1 MHCPLFWQ
9 FKMAFTYEKAVIV
22 LGSFDQC
29 FPKIMTVTRVRLIL
43 NPIDYLVELQ
53 YNVGVFVRHS
63 VNVYINT
70 QTTKSENYYGFK
82 RKRKTDIGFSISEI
96 QL

>member
-1 MHCPLFWQ
+1 LGNS
-9 FKMAFTYEKAVIV
+9 YEKAVIV